1 MNIIPFSWRF
11 ECDVDGE
18 SLMKLIESAGRT
30 CYKSE
35 CRTTEGSAD
44 TFVKS
49 IVKRGHTS
57 VIEHANISVRIIC
70 DRGVTHEIVRHRIA
84 SYSQESTRYCNYGD
98 KNGGI
103 NVIDC
108 RHHFKNP
115 ESAIVWMEAMIHAE
129 TQYNKLLSLGE
140 TPQIARDVLP
150 NSLKTEIVMTMNLRS
165 WLNFFKLRTAKAAH
179 PQMRELAISM
189 LKGFQEKL
197 PVIFGDI
204 VIEENTVTDR
214 VFRYEAMSCKGE
226 EVKGEVTSK
235 TVEEAI
241 NQIRE
246 KGLFPTSVK

>member
-11 ECDVDGE
+11 EYDVDGAA
-18 SLMKLIESAGRT
+18 LMKLIESAGRT

-35 CRTTEGSAD
+35 ERIKDGTAD
-44 TFVKS
+44 AFVRS
-49 IVKRGHTS
+49 IVARGHTS

-103 NVIDC
+103 TVIDC
-108 RHHFKNP
+108 RQHFKNP
-115 ESAIVWMEAMIHAE
+115 KSFDDWMEAMLVCE
-129 TQYNKLLSLGE
+129 RVYNKLLANGE

-150 NSLKTEIVMTMNLRS
+150 NSLKTEMVMTMNLRS

-189 LKGFQEKL
+189 LRGFQEKL

-204 VIEENTVTDR
+204 VVEENPVPDR

-226 EVKGEVTSK
+226 EAKGEVTAK
-235 TVEEAI
+235 NMTEAI
-241 NQIRE
+241 TLVRE